1 MPNEHDKEH
10 RPIEDESSVVEQ
22 SLGVAIGILDS
33 VIAEYPDVIDI
44 DDLKEIMTHLVDAYT
59 ALDTEEHDE
68 PYCDRCGHYTTNGDG
83 PCDCNDHEGEMQ
95 AEADAERQA
104 DAQAEQEAEACYDD
118 LEGGCY

>member
-44 DDLKEIMTHLVDAYT
+44 DDLKEIMTHLEDAYE
-59 ALDTEEHDE
+59 ALDIPSEDE
-68 PYCDRCGHYTTNGDG
+68 K
-83 PCDCNDHEGEMQ
+83 Q
-95 AEADAERQA
+95 AEHEADIKELARVVELHELRAELKAEQEAERQA
-104 DAQAEQEAEACYDD
+104 DAQAELQAEACYGDD
-118 LEGGCY
+118 LEGGWY